1 MKRVGLLVLLAL
13 GAGGCVS
20 GDSASSGAVRVLNA
34 VPDAPRMSMY
44 VDNRLKAA
52 NIDYRNGS
60 AWFAFAA
67 GGHAIRIVELL
78 PPDAD
83 ADPDESAIF
92 DASLNFAV
100 NDEITLVAVGSAAAQ
115 TEEILQIP
123 TRTRGVPTGKTRLQ
137 VVHTA
142 AAVPAVDVY
151 VIAPDA
157 LVSASTPFATG
168 VAYKAWTPQ
177 AEVTGGNARIVVTV
191 AGNPTAVLLDSDQM
205 YLTLEGTLLIAV
217 VTNPGLDAAERPVQ
231 LAVLTGTGVGA
242 VLDTGTRS
250 SLRLV
255 NASPG
260 AYTLDAFVN
269 QTSVDDSARQAC
281 DPPTPGGT
289 TLVVRCALA
298 YQAIGP
304 FDVLE
309 PANYEIKLQKSDA
322 AGVTARSFPVGLAAG
337 LELTALAM
345 GLVSDTATTTEV
357 TLQSYASTRR
367 VATAG
372 QLRLI
377 DVSLAGDAAVAGD
390 PTTDRLE
397 YYITPACVA
406 LDAEDPDFTGVR
418 RGSDTGYLFYEA
430 GNYQVTLAKADTATP
445 DAVPTVLLT
454 KRVTLA
460 ASGIYTLAITDS
472 VGGVQP
478 LQFLSLDDDPALA
491 DCPAP

>member
-20 GDSASSGAVRVLNA
+20 GDSASSGAVRMLHA
-34 VPDAPRMSMY
+34 TPDAPRMSLY
-44 VDNRLKAA
+44 VNDDLKAA
-52 NIDYRNGS
+52 NLDYRSGS
-60 AWFAFAA
+60 AWLAFAS
-67 GGHAIRIVELL
+67 GGYDIRIVERL
-78 PPDAD
+78 PYDPD
-83 ADPDESAIF
+83 ADPDERTIF
-92 DASLNFAV
+92 DERLAFDV
-100 NDEITLVAVGSAAAQ
+100 NDEVTLVVVGSAAGQA
-115 TEEILQIP
+115 EEVLQIP
-123 TRTRGVPTGKTRLQ
+123 TRTHGVPTAKTRVQ
-137 VVHTA
+137 VVHA
-142 AAVPAVDVY
+142 AAGVPGVDVY

-157 LVSASTPFATG
+157 LVSASTPFASG
-168 VAYKAWTPQ
+168 LAYKSWTPQ
-177 AEVTGGNARIVVTV
+177 SELAGGNARVVVTA
-191 AGNPTAVLLDSDQM
+191 AGNPAEVLLDSQQL

-217 VTNPGLDAAERPVQ
+217 VTNPGLDAAAHPLQ
-231 LAVLTGTGVGA
+231 LTVLTGTGAAV
-242 VLDTGTRS
+242 VLDSGTS
-250 SLRLV
+250 GNLRLV

-269 QTSVDDSARQAC
+269 ATSVDDSARQAC

-289 TLVVRCALA
+289 TLVTRCALA

-304 FDVLE
+304 FDALT

-322 AGVTARSFPVGLAAG
+322 AAVTARSFAVGLTAG
-337 LELTALAM
+337 FEQTALAT

-357 TLQSYASTRR
+357 TLQSYANARR

-372 QLRLI
+372 QLRIL
-377 DVSLAGDAAVAGD
+377 DVSLAGDAVVAGD

-397 YYITPACVA
+397 LYITAACAA
-406 LDAEDPDFTGVR
+406 LADEDPDFTGVR
-418 RGSDTGYLFYEA
+418 KGADTGPLFYEA
-430 GNYQVTLAKADTATP
+430 GNYQVTLAKGDTATP
-445 DAVPTVLLT
+445 DAAPTVLLT

-460 ASGIYTLAITDS
+460 TSGLYTLAIVDS